1 MRTGACAVSILMIG
15 ATVSAAPIRVAL
27 LDFNDE
33 TGQRGDALLGG
44 AIAPGALAG
53 KGALLLGKE
62 LAPDPT
68 FSLIDRRDFTSQIA
82 NQSLTDAGTPT
93 DARPSVLHAA
103 QALRADAVIRGSIL
117 SFSTSKQ
124 MVNQGGHKADLSTVT
139 LRVALEALD
148 VIDGSV
154 IALEDGVA
162 RMKIRQTAQLST
174 QLSEDEILGLLEQAL
189 QEAYGGVRDSMRTW
203 QVAQASRP
211 KVQLSVS
218 TDADPALVEIDG
230 ILIGSTPLEGY
241 EIYRGDHVIRIGK
254 PGYYDLTKR
263 IVFEQDMSITVPMLK
278 VELSADEMAE
288 VLKTIRLHVFQG
300 EPGFIINTIQ
310 TRP

>member
-1 MRTGACAVSILMIG
+1 MSVLMVG

-44 AIAPGALAG
+44 AIAPGALAA
-53 KGALLLGKE
+53 KGALLLGME

-68 FSLIDRRDFTSQIA
+68 FSLIDRRDFTSQIS
-82 NQSLTDAGTPT
+82 NQNLTDAGTRT
-93 DARPSVLHAA
+93 DIRPSVLHAA

-117 SFSTSKQ
+117 SFSTGKQ
-124 MVNQGGHKADLSTVT
+124 MVNQGGHQADLSTIT

-154 IALEDGVA
+154 IALVDGAA
-162 RMKIRQTAQLST
+162 RMKVRQTAQLST
-174 QLSEDEILGLLEQAL
+174 QLSEDEVLGLLDQAIH
-189 QEAYGGVRDSMRTW
+189 EAYGRVRDSIRTW
-203 QVAQASRP
+203 QGFRASRP

-230 ILIGSTPLEGY
+230 ILVGSTPLDGH
-241 EIYRGDHVIRIGK
+241 EIYQGDHVIRIGK

-263 IVFEQDMSITVPMLK
+263 IVFDQDLSISVPMLK
-278 VELSADEMAE
+278 VELSADELAE
-288 VLKTIRLHVFQG
+288 VLKTIRLHIFQG
-300 EPGFIINTIQ
+300 EPGFILNTIQ
-310 TRP
+310 THH